1 VASDAWGKSR
11 TYFVFS
17 YYRAFVIQDRPRG
30 KRLEPMAHGGFIQT
44 DHENAKVRKH
54 EEIEVPSSDVV
65 SRRNL
70 TVMVTGPD
78 NSTDEMQTTSVVVT
92 VRAEC
97 HCRLGRSLALP
108 SISPRFSESRKSI
121 YHS

>member
-1 VASDAWGKSR
+1 
-11 TYFVFS
+11 
-17 YYRAFVIQDRPRG
+17 
-30 KRLEPMAHGGFIQT
+30 MAHGGFIQT

-78 NSTDEMQTTSVVVT
+78 NSTDEMQTTSVVVA

-97 HCRLGRSLALP
+97 HCRLARSLALR
-108 SISPRFSESRKSI
+108 SISPRFSESGKSI
-121 YHS
+121 